1 VIPRLWVLPGREGL
15 CGACDSR
22 GLPIFNLKIL
32 LRNFG
37 IEVNKLDG
45 FKEEKGRVLIRT
57 NKLCE
62 LIEISDR
69 TLTDWKRQ
77 GLTQHSR
84 GWWDLQHVLKWRGEI
99 YNGDSETSKS
109 VNLQQKKLEAEV
121 AFKESQTEL
130 ARIKMDIAEGK
141 YIEKEIVEAELTR
154 FFLVFKKSAMMLPR
168 KLIGF
173 ITGYLDPMELRK
185 VEKQISELINDAL
198 SQMSVDGVYNAKK
211 K

>member
-1 VIPRLWVLPGREGL
+1 
-15 CGACDSR
+15 
-22 GLPIFNLKIL
+22 
-32 LRNFG
+32 
-37 IEVNKLDG
+37 VNKLDG

-198 SQMSVDGVYNAKK
+198 NQMSVDGVYNAKK

>member
-1 VIPRLWVLPGREGL
+1 MIPRLWVLPGRVGL
-15 CGACDSR
+15 CGAGDAR
-22 GLPIFNLKIL
+22 GLPIFILKIL

-198 SQMSVDGVYNAKK
+198 NQMSVDGVYNAKK

>member
-1 VIPRLWVLPGREGL
+1 MIPRLWVLPGREGL
-15 CGACDSR
+15 CGARDAR
-22 GLPIFNLKIL
+22 GLPIFILKIL